1 VSKFNLYEDASY
13 RPFIVMY
20 ILISCLNMAIKFKMH
35 QTGDLIY
42 YWGFVVV

>member
-1 VSKFNLYEDASY
+1 
-13 RPFIVMY
+13 
-20 ILISCLNMAIKFKMH
+20 MAIKFKMH